1 MSVVMAV
8 CLSVGLAL
16 YFSQAPIALAASVNE
31 LTKTIVADEN
41 DFTYEKV
48 GDYTVVTGLSESF
61 VSEYTSYTGSG
72 SEGDQITYNVRL
84 DIPERLQNEQDGI
97 PAGTKIDYVEEGAF
111 AGNYVESGA
120 VGSKKITFR
129 ITDVH
134 TPESVYWQ
142 SKTIADG
149 GLFNLANDVTEEQ
162 IASLD
167 NKSVTDGNNETD
179 ENKKIW
185 AKMLSAN
192 DGVTATVYDIN
203 VDNLPANFIVP
214 SPMWHD
220 KDNNG
225 KMDDGELFAN
235 VELLVDEQIYGS
247 ASSGKSRGS
256 NLRNM
261 VISSGVT
268 RFFSPYVKDK
278 AIKIEDTFRS
288 NNSDRSAMTGLH
300 FATGRT
306 TVLSIYGLAFQR
318 YTGLQTITLSAG
330 VLLADGVRA
339 FQQDEN
345 VAVMNIASES
355 NSNVPSFYVKG
366 NNGAIYTG
374 DYRYSYY
381 DTAGYRKYLVWD
393 YVTRYNKDLGDSDFQ
408 NNTKENGGY
417 KADAAVSQPSAAAL
431 TSNSQLSP
439 DSGISTIAT
448 GDGIDIP
455 EGSIVFDANTGEAPE
470 DKNFTEYDGTVV
482 YVKSLNDLVT
492 KTDGGFSFKSTT
504 TNTSYTKYNSSNRK
518 YIFDGVTYGG
528 YFNIAN
534 DSVLTINYNGVF
546 NASVYAVRDNNS
558 AGTTIIKYSYTDKD
572 NVPQTGQTEKLPGRN
587 GSDTNPNYLSI
598 SNVKDSV
605 DLTMS
610 VSGDIGIFAIVL
622 TPITDT
628 PEPPQNGITVDRSE
642 ITFDLAT
649 DSAKTETLTLSTT
662 GEATLDNFEWD
673 ILNSESESV
682 KGSNYFDIPDTL
694 QSGNTVT
701 VKLNAD
707 TPPEAGDYTL
717 TFTANSTYTA
727 SVTIHVND
735 STPAN
740 IEIKSEDIE
749 SGGLASY
756 YVGQTPD
763 SINFTAEV
771 TGKDGKTISEYKNI
785 TWNVEES
792 GESGTL
798 NPTKGQST
806 AFKAD
811 TSNKLD
817 KITITIKAAILGNA
831 EITDL
836 FTFDLEVKEAPKENF
851 AWGGEA
857 YDGGIGVPDYSVVID
872 FGTRD
877 FNFGLELGNYQEKF
891 SVINITSTSINEYVE
906 GIVTVN
912 TSTATNSL
920 GDVAVKINQ
929 KSPARNI
936 TYKGYYDPSK
946 TGNIKLTVSDK
957 FSIKAYIGHT
967 PSCEAV
973 FSSGEKD
980 TTVKVANENNIKN
993 DNEEYFTGLNN
1004 GLLQLDN
1011 LAAGTY
1017 TIESS
1022 STVHI
1027 YAIVITPA
1035 TVPDSI
1041 EADKTE
1047 LTLAIPKAEET
1058 TSGSVLITAVGDA
1071 AAALQ
1076 GATDSNITIA
1086 TPHEGITATLGEYA
1100 EDTATRPINIA
1111 VAPEA
1116 QEGEYTLTFA
1126 IESKYSVE
1134 VNIKVVDPDK
1144 PTELVLNRTFIT
1156 MEAGRATEFSAEL
1169 LFAYSEAPENLS
1181 ELLEKISWT
1190 IADGSSAPEWLTGQ
1204 EVKDNRSIIIL
1215 TPAAEGTYTLTA
1227 TYSYN
1232 GCNLTA
1238 ECKVVVTKGVDRI
1251 LDTEAPAYNVTD
1263 QYVAYQKLV
1272 YVPPQLKD
1280 GNSGTLTEFTFL
1292 YTETTTIGNSAFA
1305 ASHIETIRIPDRIS
1319 TIEEYAFRYSSLK
1332 TVYLPSNATYGNA
1345 VFGEFKDFAINKEDG
1360 NMEGSGFKTAYKNAD
1375 FLLIAPSYQIYD
1387 SLLATDDNPAKG
1399 KLTDRNT
1406 TKQTDGID
1414 KAGTTGIKYDYRS
1427 KLTYEVEIVIGDKS
1441 VTVLYNQMDGTNL
1454 YVKNGNTFEKKT
1466 WSAVLSGLRVTGSV
1480 YYGSTEI
1487 TEGNIENFITGNL
1500 ADVTYSVGTANSY
1513 GLYTNTSTVKFD
1525 SWTNGSSEPSAPT
1538 TGTADYT
1545 PNENRL
1551 PASITLAADG
1561 TGEQENSGAIAV
1573 PGFQPVGD
1581 QIPVGES
1588 KNPELTV
1595 MFDFAG
1601 YPYSRIFEGYDPDTM
1616 EASYEYKGIGSEHS
1630 VNGGAKKLTE
1640 NAPYPY
1646 DAGTYTITI
1655 TLKNNVAAAAAL
1667 ASDGNEYWEGTY
1679 NGLPVTNNDVAEKV
1693 YTINIQKRSVP
1704 MPGDRQVL
1712 HTEATGAEVAVFENN
1727 AFYEVVKY
1735 SDKITMDSDGEKQIR
1750 DLTPLKDVPYQR
1762 GSYWVALKLIDEYNL
1777 QWVGESNE
1785 IIDGE
1790 DTEYYKPVGDTNVDV
1805 NDNGNFVTCKLI
1817 ISDSPSMPLLSFVTD
1832 ENIGTASG
1840 STFTATYR
1848 NKEYALSDIF
1858 TGYHSYSVNATITS
1872 YTEIGAEEAA
1882 TVIPNSILNA
1892 GTYTVKFKPAENYAW
1907 QVGTRGCGYAV
1918 TAGDINNEYT
1928 ATIIIEPKTLATPPE
1943 QIQFIGSSNIE
1954 YAPAPDGT
1962 WTVVGYR
1969 SGSSGVFGSVS
1980 FKKGEYEVE
1989 LKLTDENNYKW
2000 ADPVDNEENAAYTIT
2015 KLDVRNTDELGLDNP
2030 VSKDN
2035 PLTYTGSVLSSADAI
2050 DYDSVIT
2057 LENRSVYKYSYQT
2070 YDASGYKTVTQTAP
2084 ADSMPASV
2092 LNAGEYTIQFKLP
2105 TLANSANSYWWNAK
2119 ATTNNGGETDP
2130 EKPDDESANKY
2141 YGMRY
2146 ADLTVNKR
2154 EITRVYKGMV
2164 IETDISAAVKNP
2176 TAPLPS
2182 QYLFSA
2188 YTATYKANGGGATVN
2203 ESGIPNNIGTYIV
2216 TLTLTEAGY
2225 RNYYFRG
2232 TTQSESGAAGDEA
2245 KYYPKSIT
2253 VTLNVGVKTTA
2264 APYVNQ
2270 ALTYDG
2276 GAKTIEEIITIPVES
2291 ESAIAA
2297 EDRGKIIS
2305 YTKPGSEEKEGTA
2318 PTEIKEAG
2326 VYVLEYK
2333 IASSATSIWSTAV
2346 PSDYESFNKLT
2357 IDPDDETYR
2366 TLHVQVTVKQATL
2379 EVTLSADGKIYD
2391 GNTTATVTGTVTGK
2405 PYNTDD
2411 VTVEKVVASFADENA
2426 GENKSI
2432 TVDSVTLGGAQ
2443 GYNYT
2448 ADYEASAATLKANIQ
2463 QAQITLGGEHSDTKT
2478 YDGDVY
2484 SKDVTSGS
2492 GITVSTNNSLSETV
2506 TVHIATKEAT
2516 AKTYGK
2522 GDLTLS
2528 YSGYNTT
2535 NYTITDNVTYSVK
2548 IEKATITVSGT
2559 YEASKPYDGKEY
2571 SQKIT
2576 AATAEENGLTVGT
2589 TDSTFEIT
2597 VSSAEV
2603 NVGEYT
2609 KANSKVSVTYK
2620 YDKTNYNAPVD
2631 TATYKLTITPK
2642 ALSASDITWGET
2654 TFEYDGDS
2662 KAPTAEIEGAGETI
2676 TLDVDVSGEDVTDGK
2691 AINANT
2697 EGNTY
2702 TATAKLP
2709 ADKTGNYTL
2718 SGNCTKEFTITP
2730 QEVNVEWTDLEIPYD
2745 GTSKA
2750 PTATAKDK
2758 KGTSVE
2764 LTVEVTESAHIEV
2777 GEYNATAETTD
2788 TNYTLN
2794 PSTVSTTFEIVACE
2808 IELSEEEKSVI
2819 ESYITQ
2825 TKEYDGNKNVQIKGS
2840 GHSLTRNGE
2849 QITYTLSAE
2858 YNSKDVSTATTISVT
2873 LTLADKTDTYK
2884 FKASKSGVV
2893 YTIKG
2898 DNTIG
2903 WDITTGVSI
2912 TAKPLTVEFSG
2923 LTKTFTG
2930 SELSPTATA
2939 TTGVGAETVTLGVNI
2954 TEGSAPDYT
2963 GKLTGDK
2970 AINAG
2975 AYKATAEITGVS
2987 SDTEK
2992 DNYTLQSNE
3001 AKFTIGKAKA
3011 TAEWSATGVGTIDEH
3026 SQITYDGEEH
3036 TVSLKLS
3043 VGSYSVT
3050 LTPDVQTCKDAGEHT
3065 FTATDKSGNF
3075 TENSWSLT
3083 INVDKATLK
3092 VASATVTP
3100 KPYDGKTNVEA
3111 GKITFT
3117 FTGYQGSD
3125 DERVVYAES
3134 YKAIYASA
3142 NAATSVT
3149 VNVTEI
3155 TLGGSAKDNYT
3166 VDLENLP
3173 SISGMINK
3181 ATLGVEVTE
3190 NEHVYDGNAKSATV
3204 TLTGVNGIALTM
3216 SGANGFTVEY
3226 QQGGEPVESPTDVGV
3241 YDIVITLKGT
3251 AATNYEPVT
3260 DSYKLTITEA
3270 EITAIEWYKGTKGNE
3285 LKSSKTYSGTT
3296 KVLAYGTCGSDEV
3309 VLTVTN
3315 DSGTDEYKNVD
3326 SYTFTATPDS
3336 NHKLAAGVDNT
3347 FELQVT
3353 PKSITITGS
3362 LTATKTYDS
3371 TTKVVGGIDASK
3383 ASLNGTVVG
3392 DTVNIASVEGEYTS
3406 PDRGQYIT
3414 LHITSVTL
3422 NGSDADNYIVG
3433 EFTQRSGTSVI
3444 TPARIT
3450 ITVDGGELSI
3460 EKIKQGLSL
3469 ELQTALDNYLIY
3481 SGSTHKTIAITNS
3494 PLSRVPKVDKDNK
3507 PTTGNLEDGK
3517 GGVGLGGT
3525 HPYFYLPL
3533 TSLEQYGMKIS
3544 NFYGGIGEDIGDGA
3558 IITIMFATSAGD
3570 AGTYKIKNTDHNR
3583 VLYLE
3588 ANLANEDTLLPTGGA
3603 DADRLRGNYSNSDG
3617 GFGDTAGSWNY
3628 ADFKNITSFE
3638 IEIAKLEVELKWK
3651 HDIVASKPLD
3661 DYKDT
3666 HVFSGENIFGEYI
3679 VTYTGADGAEDTF
3692 NTGNVGSIAL
3702 ENGGNEILNA
3712 GEYTIVA
3719 TAGSGFG
3726 NYSIKAGTD
3735 KLTVTITKYVIT
3747 QEELD
3752 SSLAEA
3758 WRNSVGGSLATGT
3771 YDVGAEGATV
3781 SKTGQNAFAWL
3792 RDGKIAEVMLSNS
3805 SFVRIETRS
3814 RTTYYGFTVESYTN
3828 NKQVEKQYSYEATA
3842 TLTLN
3847 DNFAW
3852 AQSYNAP
3859 THHKSAAITDG
3870 KLVVTKEWY
3879 LVKLEN
3885 GVTDDIKVNS
3895 KDLVPDDGFDW
3906 LFGAEA
3912 VNITEPVL
3920 MHEEAKDGSTY
3931 TLELTRIPD
3940 GTIPEG
3946 VTTKWEEI
3954 PYGNNDISKYLNS
3967 ATPTGF
3973 YSLILHIAACNVA
3986 GKAYP
3991 ATEIRYV
3998 VGVGKA
4004 TIGDITVEDYSDT
4017 YNGGLIMPDDFSAI
4031 TDSIDPA
4038 AIREGKEIW
4047 SDAAYNSYYAFDEGN
4062 IRFSTPETGT
4072 YYTLATFASAPNA
4085 PKDVKLKAELV
4096 EGMDYNKFVE
4106 DAYTVQFR
4114 FAAPNYAAKT
4124 GSFKVTV
4131 LQKELTLS
4139 LSSSSDDVTVDVNKV
4154 SWIYGTK
4161 AAGKLSLNFTGNVG
4175 SDEIDIRYAYYAAS
4189 DTEYATPLG
4198 SGSTREGATNQIP
4211 QNAGSYKWRFTFDRW
4226 NSSEN
4231 KNNNYKIKAPNG
4243 KLVETSGGVKYLKP
4257 CYVVDLEI
4265 KQAEKDLTDYGTDFG
4280 NVRTLPYS
4288 GNEQHYLTEAENGR
4302 GLTGHHKDGDDF
4314 TDVKYISDGNY
4325 DYHTAYIEINNVNY
4339 KWKEGLTVDENG
4351 WLEVHLIIEPAKL
4364 NVTWTMGGKAV
4375 NSSYTYDGAE
4385 HTVTATLTWTGSP
4398 YTQDFKFKDVKH
4410 SYTFEATLPK
4420 PETHNFV
4427 WADGATTSI
4436 NVDVNAFTITE
4447 EVIKNAV
4454 NVTTSKT
4461 YDGTKTAQFV
4471 LNSING
4477 QHGERIVLTVSAA
4490 YNDENVLTADTITV
4504 TVALAENNVN
4514 KNYELAIDSYTVNGN
4529 ITPKPLNAAN
4539 IVGMEIADKV
4549 YDQQVDVPEANITEG
4564 TLNGIVGET
4573 VNYNIVS
4580 ARYDNQGAA
4589 GTRNVTIVIVL
4600 DSAPNYTLEDDTL
4613 TVEANIERAKVTVT
4627 VDGEFFY
4634 NGTDQYGDLLNS
4646 LVFENRQTEVLPI
4659 GRWCTP
4665 TAIEFI
4671 GANTYSLTLTINSRG
4686 GSNYTFD
4693 NGTESIT
4700 LTVIM
4705 NKAVLTEDDIEVNA
4719 ESLNVTYSGTS
4730 HGVEYTVPEY
4740 VSGVTVT
4747 YDGVSGEPINA
4758 DTYEATIVIAGTSNY
4773 DGVTKIVTLT
4783 IAPYKVDAANI
4794 SGTVVQSKAYDGTM
4808 LATLTQNGVLRG
4820 VGSETVDFTV
4830 KSAVYDGKDVG
4841 LHTVTMT
4848 IELNNSNYVLTNTVH
4863 TISGQQ
4869 ISRMGVNARNITG
4882 MSVADKVYDAT
4893 NTAKVTGG
4901 TLAGANGETV
4911 EFNVIDANY
4920 NNANAGSNKPVTVTI
4935 EIDNGNYRLDGNTKE
4950 LYGNILRAQV
4960 KVEYSGRRTYVYTG
4974 SSLWDTVRG
4983 NLTATVT
4990 NSTVSLPVITYKV
5003 NGAEIENNALTDV
5016 GIYTIT
5022 ASISNRNY
5030 ELIGA
5035 TGGVVATVEIT
5046 GKIIER
5052 IEWTGDAVCTYN
5064 GKDITAP
5071 TAKAVLVSGEE
5082 IELNVIGSVGKD
5094 VGTYTFTV
5102 ETLSDYIYQSG
5113 LQMSFTVTVDP
5124 ARVTIGKAVQ
5134 RVVYSGT
5141 AYPIPEV
5148 ELTWS
5153 EGTLQKGVDYTVTG
5167 TSGATNVGTYVY
5179 TVKLNSSNYTFRRG
5193 STTTATLYIEA
5204 ATVSIGEIAHV
5215 TYDGNAHTPELHL
5228 SWKGGDLTADAYTV
5242 SGDAAVNAGSH
5253 TFTVTLK
5260 SGNLRFSTGNDTRVE
5275 LVIDKLTLE
5284 KPAADE
5290 GEYVYNGSEHTYKIA
5305 QNDNYTVSNATRT
5318 NAGTQTVKVSLNDKR
5333 NTVWSDGTTQDVRYT
5348 FTVNKAQVTID
5359 PVADVTVKY
5368 DGASHGVTVHVSDS
5382 TVPVIVTYNGYSVE
5396 PINAGTYSVAVTV
5409 PETENFEGATLDGI
5423 TLRITKAVVTVKW
5436 SSQSV
5441 FTENGEVQTP
5451 YLGVDGADESVVK
5464 VTYKSGSETLT
5475 GAPAEVGEYTVCVE
5489 AVSDNYEL
5497 DGKAEMTFSIK
5508 AASAEPQEPV
5518 TPEQPNEPE
5527 EPADSGNFDAVWY
5540 VMIAISAIA
5549 LIFAVVSTVIYIKRS
5564 RV

>member
-48 GDYTVVTGLSESF
+48 GDYIVVTGLSESF

-167 NKSVTDGNNETD
+167 NKSVTDGNSETD

-439 DSGISTIAT
+439 DSGIAPIAASSITTSTADAVLWLDSLTWTSSVAKGTLSKAT
-448 GDGIDIP
+448 TAL
-455 EGSIVFDANTGEAPE
+455 FDYEI
-470 DKNFTEYDGTVV
+470 
-482 YVKSLNDLVT
+482 
-492 KTDGGFSFKSTT
+492 
-504 TNTSYTKYNSSNRK
+504 KYNSVDSTTYENHK
-518 YIFDGVTYGG
+518 GYKFDSGTDK
-528 YFNIAN
+528 IK
-534 DSVLTINYNGVF
+534 LTVKTAIELYAVAYNG
-546 NASVYAVRDNNS
+546 
-558 AGTTIIKYSYTDKD
+558 TYT
-572 NVPQTGQTEKLPGRN
+572 L
-587 GSDTNPNYLSI
+587 NP
-598 SNVKDSV
+598 
-605 DLTMS
+605 
-610 VSGDIGIFAIVL
+610 
-622 TPITDT
+622 
-628 PEPPQNGITVDRSE
+628 
-642 ITFDLAT
+642 
-649 DSAKTETLTLSTT
+649 AK
-662 GEATLDNFEWD
+662 ATL
-673 ILNSESESV
+673 
-682 KGSNYFDIPDTL
+682 GTIPKDQPAAIYSFSLDTEPYVL
-694 QSGNTVT
+694 
-701 VKLNAD
+701 
-707 TPPEAGDYTL
+707 EAGDY
-717 TFTANSTYTA
+717 
-727 SVTIHVND
+727 
-735 STPAN
+735 N
-740 IEIKSEDIE
+740 IERGSSDSRLIALLVKIHIDNPVVDKTPNSIE
-749 SGGLASY
+749 ITSSIEKDSVASY
-756 YVGQTPD
+756 VVGQKAD
-763 SINFTAEV
+763 SITFSATVKNSENQ
-771 TGKDGKTISEYKNI
+771 TIPDYKNI
-785 TWNVEES
+785 TWSVEES

-798 NPTKGQST
+798 NPMQGQST
-806 AFKAD
+806 AFEPD
-811 TSNKLD
+811 TTNVFDKRAI
-817 KITITIKAAILGNA
+817 KITASVKGMA
-831 EITDL
+831 EITDS
-836 FTFDLEVKEAPKENF
+836 FTFELEVKEIELADYYAYNSATSE
-851 AWGGEA
+851 
-857 YDGGIGVPDYSVVID
+857 YDGGIGLYKGSIVID
-872 FGTRD
+872 FGTED
-877 FNFGLELGNYQEKF
+877 FGTGEKTNNLYPIDADF
-891 SVINITSTSINEYVE
+891 EVHTLAATSFVEKVATINED
-906 GIVTVN
+906 ITL
-912 TSTATNSL
+912 TANGSNDPAITT
-920 GDVAVKINQ
+920 GDTYINENASATTLAN
-929 KSPARNI
+929 KK
-936 TYKGYYDPSK
+936 Y
-946 TGNIKLTVSDK
+946 TGALHISSGRTFTFDIGFAFN
-957 FSIKAYIGHT
+957 IKAYFGNNTSRTATLHN
-967 PSCEAV
+967 
-973 FSSGEKD
+973 D
-980 TTVKVANENNIKN
+980 TTNTNIITVN
-993 DNEEYFTGLNN
+993 
-1004 GLLQLDN
+1004 
-1011 LAAGTY
+1011 AAGTKEHNTDYRKNGSGLLYGDNLEKGKY
-1017 TIESS
+1017 TISGS
-1022 STVHI
+1022 DSVYF
-1027 YAIVITPA
+1027 YAIVITPTEA
-1035 TVPDSI
+1035 PDSI

-1047 LTLAIPKAEET
+1047 LTLAIPKADET
-1058 TSGSVLITAVGDA
+1058 TSGSVILTAVGDA

-1076 GATDSNITIA
+1076 GATDSNITISE
-1086 TPHEGITATLGEYA
+1086 PHEGITATLDEYA

-1116 QEGEYTLTFA
+1116 KEGEYALTFA

-1134 VNIKVVDPDK
+1134 VKIKVIDPDK

-1169 LFAYSEAPENLS
+1169 LFGNLPAAPENLS
-1181 ELLEKISWT
+1181 EFLEKISWT
-1190 IADGSSAPEWLTGQ
+1190 IADGSSASGWLTGQ

-1215 TPAAEGTYTLTA
+1215 TPAAEGSYTLTA
-1227 TYSYN
+1227 TYSDN
-1232 GCNLTA
+1232 GFELKA

-1280 GNSGTLTEFTFL
+1280 GNGGTLKEFTFL

-1466 WSAVLSGLRVTGSV
+1466 WSAVLSGLKVTGSV

-2391 GNTTATVTGTVTGK
+2391 GNTAATVTGAVTGK

-2411 VTVEKVVASFADENA
+2411 VTVEKVVANFEDENA

-2432 TVDSVTLGGAQ
+2432 TVESVTLGGAQ

-2448 ADYEASAATLKANIQ
+2448 ADYEASAATLKADIQ
-2463 QAQITLGGEHSDTKT
+2463 QAQIKLGGEYSDTKT

-2492 GITVSTNNSLSETV
+2492 GITVSTNNSLPETV

-2522 GDLTLS
+2522 DDLTLS

-2535 NYTITDNVTYSVK
+2535 NYAITDNVTYSVE

-2576 AATAEENGLTVGT
+2576 VATAEENGLTVVT

-2620 YDKTNYNAPVD
+2620 YDTTNYSAPVD

-2642 ALSASDITWGET
+2642 ALSASDITWGLT

-2662 KAPTAEIEGAGETI
+2662 KAPTAEIAGVGETI
-2676 TLDVDVSGEDVTDGK
+2676 ILDVDVSGEDVTDGK

-2718 SGNCTKEFTITP
+2718 SGDRTKTFTITP
-2730 QEVNVEWTDLEIPYD
+2730 QEVNVEWTNLEIPYN
-2745 GTSKA
+2745 GEPQA

-2758 KGTSVE
+2758 KGTPVK
-2764 LTVEVTESAHIEV
+2764 LTVEVTESAHTKV
-2777 GEYNATAETTD
+2777 GEYNATAETAD

-2794 PSTVSTTFEIVACE
+2794 PSTVSTTFKIVACE
-2808 IELSEEEKSVI
+2808 IELTAEEKSAI
-2819 ESYITQ
+2819 ERDYITQ

-2884 FKASKSGVV
+2884 FKASTGDVV

-2954 TEGSAPDYT
+2954 TEGAAPDYT
-2963 GKLTGDK
+2963 GKLTDNK

-2992 DNYTLQSNE
+2992 DNYKLQSNE
-3001 AKFTIGKAKA
+3001 AKFTIDKAKA
-3011 TAEWSATGVGTIDEH
+3011 TAEWSATDVGTIDEH

-3050 LTPDVQTCKDAGEHT
+3050 LTPDVQTYKNAGGHT

-3083 INVDKATLK
+3083 INVDKATLT
-3092 VASATVTP
+3092 VESATVAAKT
-3100 KPYDGKTNVEA
+3100 YDGTNRVEA
-3111 GKITFT
+3111 GSITFT
-3117 FTGYQGSD
+3117 FKGYKGSD
-3125 DERVVYAES
+3125 DEMVVYAES
-3134 YKAIYASA
+3134 YKATYASA

-3166 VDLENLP
+3166 VDLKNLP

-3226 QQGGEPVESPTDVGV
+3226 QQDGENKEPRNVGV

-3270 EITAIEWYKGTKGNE
+3270 EITAINWYKGTKGTE
-3285 LKSSKTYSGTT
+3285 LKSSETYSGTT

-3336 NHKLAAGVDNT
+3336 NHKLAEGLENT

-3371 TTKVVGGIDASK
+3371 TIKVVGGIDASK

-3588 ANLANEDTLLPTGGA
+3588 ANLANEDTLLPTGSA

-4085 PKDVKLKAELV
+4085 PKDVKLKDVKLKAELV

-4325 DYHTAYIEINNVNY
+4325 YYHTAYIEINNVNY

-4659 GRWCTP
+4659 GRWYTP

-4773 DGVTKIVTLT
+4773 DGVTKTVTLT

-4848 IELNNSNYVLTNTVH
+4848 IELNDHNYVLTNTVH

-4882 MSVADKVYDAT
+4882 MSVADKVYDGT

-4950 LYGNILRAQV
+4950 VYGNILRAQV

-5064 GKDITAP
+5064 GRDIAAP